1 MTCSGLV
8 HYTVRRSGAELLRV
22 RRDQARAGRAV
33 ASLGQARP
41 GDLTFGSP
49 VDHIGINAGATTTVV
64 APLAGDVIKVQQIT
78 RTPAALRRVV

>member
-1 MTCSGLV
+1 M
-8 HYTVRRSGAELLRV
+8 
-22 RRDQARAGRAV
+22 